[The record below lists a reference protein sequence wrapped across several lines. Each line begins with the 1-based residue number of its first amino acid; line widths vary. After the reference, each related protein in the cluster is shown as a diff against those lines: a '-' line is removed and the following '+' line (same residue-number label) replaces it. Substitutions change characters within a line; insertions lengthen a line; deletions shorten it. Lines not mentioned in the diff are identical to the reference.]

1 MNMFPLR
8 LLVRN
13 AFEGSLMAVFV
24 LCLLHV
30 SASAQETT
38 QEIVQRGAHHRVV
51 DVVQSGTPENPAGN
65 SFRYTELATGMHYWD
80 GTEWKA
86 SDPDYDVNG
95 PLAVAHR
102 TAHKVT
108 LKANLAEEDSV
119 QVVTPDGQE
128 FRARP
133 LFLAYRDGTN
143 VALVAELKDCV
154 GEWIGPGVVLYN
166 AAFDGINAAI
176 RYSVTQFGFEQ
187 DVVLYDQQGLNPADY
202 LMNPESAT
210 LECWSEVT
218 QAPQSQQTAQP
229 LANQETDVLIN
240 FGTMEIRQGAAF
252 TSTGDGPQVPVFKRY
267 GQVAGKTFLVE
278 SVKSREFWQL
288 LETLPEFSEPN
299 PEEARVRKKRF
310 FSTDQALL
318 ASLSPRARKAT
329 TAATFR
335 RGTFDRKRAVVIDYQ
350 LVQSNPNNWVFTA
363 GETFLVSGP
372 TTFSGVTRFEGGSII
387 KFSKNV
393 SASLSISGPVVWDA
407 APYRPVIM
415 TARDDNS
422 VGQPISTGTLSGN
435 YSTDCLNL
443 TGSGQPA
450 LLIQHLRV
458 SHAQTAVRGQYWG
471 ASNPL
476 TIRHAQIVNC
486 GAGFRGQFGT
496 YRVQNVLMSGLG
508 VAFSAYYYATIQ
520 TAHLTVNSTPLFH
533 QTTYNPSVSTFVVDN
548 SLLNGSSTSGLTY
561 TGAGT
566 TYTYP
571 GSTTMFATLGG
582 GGHYLPKTSGLR
594 NSGTATI
601 DTQLKADLQRMT
613 TEPPSVLAGEV
624 LLDTELAPSVQRDTD
639 ALDPGAHYV
648 PIDWLVSTL
657 NVTGSTLGLKDG
669 VVIAFTNAAGI
680 WLKAGSALKSEGL
693 PHRMNVITRYTA
705 VQESPAAGAVGGGT
719 VATAIYT
726 GNTGVSL
733 ATAPAVDCRFTAFH
747 PGYGS
752 YHLFTSDGVGGASFY
767 LTKAVKLRDCHFY
780 GGLLSLGANTA
791 SATVELNNNLVY
803 RGGIVCGGLMNFS
816 MRNHLNWRASIS
828 VTAPA
833 GSAWGFHDNVF
844 DGCSPVT
851 QTGAA
856 LIHNYNGY
864 VNGSLRLTP
873 SAANDRVI
881 ASFSYASVSGGL
893 EPWYHTDATYATGLL
908 DRGSQT
914 WAAAGLAH
922 HTVKTGQVPERSD
935 ASSGSSTL
943 VDMGFHLV
951 AVSTST
957 GLPVDTDGDG
967 FFDVMEDRNGDAA
980 TTPSSGESDFNVSE
994 SGLGGSAPLLVFTP
1008 LK

>member
-1 MNMFPLR
+1 MKTLPLR
-8 LLVRN
+8 RLVLQISKCSLLSVIVLLLLV
-13 AFEGSLMAVFV
+13 
-24 LCLLHV
+24 V
-30 SASAQETT
+30 SAGAQEMT
-38 QEIVQRGAHHRVV
+38 QEIVERGAHHRVV
-51 DVVQSGTPENPAGN
+51 DVVQAATAENPAGT

-80 GTEWKA
+80 GTEWKGA
-86 SDPDYDVNG
+86 DPDYDVNG
-95 PLAVAHR
+95 PLAVAQR

-154 GEWIGPGVVLYN
+154 GEWIAPGVVVYN

-218 QAPQSQQTAQP
+218 RAPQSQQTAQP

-240 FGTMEIRQGAAF
+240 FGSMEIRQGAAF
-252 TSTGDGPQVPVFKRY
+252 TSAGDGPQVPVFKRY
-267 GQVAGKTFLVE
+267 GEVAGKTFLVE
-278 SVKSREFWQL
+278 SVRSREFWKL

-318 ASLSPRARKAT
+318 ASLSPRTRKAN

-335 RGTFDRKRAVVIDYQ
+335 RGILDRKKAVVIDYQ

-393 SASLSISGPVVWDA
+393 SASLSISGPVVWDS
-407 APYRPVIM
+407 APYRPVIL

-422 VGQPISTGTLSGN
+422 VGQPISTGPLSGT
-435 YSTDCLNL
+435 YATEALNF
-443 TGSGQPA
+443 TSAGTAS

-458 SHAQTAVRGQYWG
+458 SYAQTAIRAQYWD
-471 ASNPL
+471 SLYPL
-476 TIRHAQIVNC
+476 TIRHAQIVGC
-486 GAGFRGQFGT
+486 QYGFRGQFGT
-496 YRVQNVLMSGLG
+496 YKLQNVLMTGLQA
-508 VAFSAYYYATIQ
+508 AFNNVYYAAVYAT
-520 TAHLTVNSTPLFH
+520 HLTVNGTVAFQVPDSGPGM
-533 QTTYNPSVSTFVVDN
+533 QTFVIEN
-548 SLLNGSSTSGLTY
+548 SLVNGCTTNGVAISGNGTAYIYPSSSTLFTTCG
-561 TGAGT
+561 GA
-566 TYTYP
+566 
-571 GSTTMFATLGG
+571 
-582 GGHYLPKTSGLR
+582 GHYLAKTSAYR
-594 NSGTATI
+594 NTGTATV
-601 DTQLKADLQRMT
+601 DAQLKAELQKMT
-613 TEPPSVLAGEV
+613 TEPPKSLTSEI
-624 LLDTELAPSVQRDTD
+624 LTDTELFPSVQRDTD

-657 NVTGSTLGLKDG
+657 NVTGSALSLKDG
-669 VVIAFTNAAGI
+669 VVIAFTNAAGV
-680 WLKAGSALKSEGL
+680 WLKAGSSLKSEGL
-693 PHRMNVITRYTA
+693 PHRMNVITRYSA
-705 VQESPAAGAVGGGT
+705 VQESPAPGAVGGGA

-767 LTKAVKLRDCHFY
+767 LTKAVKLRDCQFY
-780 GGLLSLGANTA
+780 GGLLSLGGNTA

-803 RGGIVCGGLMNFS
+803 RGGIVCGGLMSFS
-816 MRNHLNWRASIS
+816 MRNHLNWRSSIS

-833 GSAWGFHDNVF
+833 GSAWGFYDNVF

-893 EPWYHTDATYATGLL
+893 EPWYHTDATYATGLV

-922 HTVKTGQVPERSD
+922 HTVKAGQVPERSD